1 MDKYLVLFTFIGALV
16 ALIYAIFTARKVLNF
31 SEGTEQMKKISRSIR
46 EGANAYLKRQYV
58 VVAVFFAVMFVIL
71 TVMAIAGLLTFFV
84 PFAFVTG
91 GFFSALSGFVGMKIA
106 TAANSR
112 TANACR
118 EGLNRGLRVA
128 FSAGSVMVFTV
139 VGL

>member
-71 TVMAIAGLLTFFV
+71 TVMAIAGFLTFFV
-84 PFAFVTG
+84 PFALAALRISAHSLGSGETG
-91 GFFSALSGFVGMKIA
+91 FSRRRS
-106 TAANSR
+106 
-112 TANACR
+112 
-118 EGLNRGLRVA
+118 
-128 FSAGSVMVFTV
+128 
-139 VGL
+139 